1 MKIEN
6 MLVAS
11 KDLAVSP
18 CYLNLLAWNDYLILD
33 LKPSMVVELSLLST
47 KSFTCK
53 LNPINHLVMVIL
65 LTLFYVPR

>member
-6 MLVAS
+6 MLVVS

-33 LKPSMVVELSLLST
+33 LKPSMVVELSLLSI
-47 KSFTCK
+47 KPCTCK
-53 LNPINHLVMVIL
+53 LNPINHLAMVL
-65 LTLFYVPR
+65 LSTLFDVLR